1 MVDIHAYIQQLYQY
15 IHKQE
20 KRIAKFEKMLK
31 ELKTEVDSL
40 KEKPPINVER
50 LEYKFD
56 QLKIERLD
64 GTLNIGLNPADL
76 NEKIEDMDIPAPKSS
91 SPSMVSEPEF
101 KQELVSR
108 LNHYVGNDIHTVMND
123 TEQQLGMTLE
133 QQYRD
138 FIMED
143 LQKQIPQRVD
153 HYLNI
158 LAGQNIGNIT
168 RDELLK
174 QVFQKM
180 KTDIDQAIF
189 MFISKLPNNMN
200 GGNTN
205 GT

>member
-15 IHKQE
+15 IRHQDKQ
-20 KRIAKFEKMLK
+20 IAKFEKMLK

-40 KEKPPINVER
+40 KEKPPISVER

-76 NEKIEDMDIPAPKSS
+76 SEKIEDMEIPNPKSNPAPI
-91 SPSMVSEPEF
+91 VTEPEF
-101 KQELVSR
+101 KQELISR
-108 LNHYVGNDIHTVMND
+108 LNHYVGNDIHTVIKD

-133 QQYRD
+133 QQYCD
-138 FIMED
+138 FIIDD

-158 LAGQNIGNIT
+158 LAGQDLGNMQK
-168 RDELLK
+168 DDLLN
-174 QVFQKM
+174 QVHQKM

>member
-15 IHKQE
+15 IHQQE
-20 KRIAKFEKMLK
+20 KRITKFEKMVK

-76 NEKIEDMDIPAPKSS
+76 SEKIEDMEIPNNNTNSA
-91 SPSMVSEPEF
+91 SMVSEPAF
-101 KQELVSR
+101 KQELINR
-108 LNHYVGNDIHTVMND
+108 LNHYVGNDIHTVISD
-123 TEQQLGMTLE
+123 TEQQLGITLD

-138 FIMED
+138 FIMDD
-143 LQKQIPQRVD
+143 LHKQIPQRVD

-158 LAGQNIGNIT
+158 LAGQNLGNMSKE
-168 RDELLK
+168 ELLN
-174 QVFQKM
+174 QVYQKM

-189 MFISKLPNNMN
+189 MFISKLPNNIN